1 MKKSTVLVGCLL
13 FLPIVFILYVSV
25 ELVLDTRDTD
35 LDWEFR
41 AVGGLP
47 TTRRKTGRL
56 FRDYLQPPSQG
67 GFQAVFRRHEEKE
80 DKDDQNRK
88 LEEDQG
94 HAWRIGDNGG
104 VVKRRQS
111 NGHGDSAGVNG
122 NRQRHQ
128 ESVEKAD
135 SQHEIVFPS
144 FVDVIDPSG
153 PGEGGKAVEFNAS
166 QLTVEEKARYD
177 EGWER
182 NSCQDAKFQSDLPEA
197 SVIII
202 FHNEAWS
209 VLLRSVH
216 SVLSR
221 TPQHL
226 LREVILVDDHST
238 FEHLK
243 EPLDKYWEG
252 ERRVKIIHA
261 AKREGLI
268 RARLLGYQVA
278 TAPLLV
284 FFDSHIECFP
294 GWYEPLAD
302 RIASNPNI
310 TVYPS
315 IETIDAETFRVTIN
329 HKPDQVGT
337 FRWRDLTFQ
346 WYLMTP
352 DMQGTITSYAQPLRS
367 ATMPGG
373 LFAIDHDF
381 FTYLGTYDP
390 LLDYWG
396 GENIEIS
403 FKAWMCYGSV
413 ELVPCSHVGH
423 IFRRS
428 NPIKWEGNVGM
439 KNVARIAAVWM
450 DDYIN
455 YFLEKNLYH
464 VEDYGDV
471 TERRRLRERL
481 KCRDFAWYLR
491 NVRPIVIPPVHVQHA
506 GELKM
511 EELNLCMDSYAPHG
525 DRPKLYGC
533 HGAGGNQEEKLVCF
547 KNGEIVLDAG
557 CDDKWNVTKS
567 QQIVHASTGL
577 CLQGGKDSERGQTDL
592 SITLQRCDVGSV
604 RQTWTIVPRNSAL
617 NFPLFE

>member
-1 MKKSTVLVGCLL
+1 MKKSTVIVVCLL
-13 FLPIVFILYVSV
+13 FMPIIFVLYVSV
-25 ELVLDTRDTD
+25 ELVLDTSDTD
-35 LDWEFR
+35 LDKEFKDSEASQSSSTR
-41 AVGGLP
+41 FSTRPQPSRQGDRNMVDKDNPVHVQGHDAVGKFEN
-47 TTRRKTGRL
+47 TR
-56 FRDYLQPPSQG
+56 
-67 GFQAVFRRHEEKE
+67 A
-80 DKDDQNRK
+80 
-88 LEEDQG
+88 
-94 HAWRIGDNGG
+94 GG
-104 VVKRRQS
+104 V
-111 NGHGDSAGVNG
+111 HGKHNV
-122 NRQRHQ
+122 
-128 ESVEKAD
+128 VY
-135 SQHEIVFPS
+135 PP
-144 FVDVIDPSG
+144 FVDDVDPSG
-153 PGEGGKAVEFNAS
+153 PGEGGKAVKFNAS

-182 NSCQDAKFQSDLPEA
+182 NSFNQYLSDKISIHRSLPHGWSDECRAMKFRSDLPEA

-252 ERRVKIIHA
+252 EPRVKIIHA

-294 GWYEPLAD
+294 GWYEPIAD

-315 IETIDAETFRVTIN
+315 IEVIDAETFAVVAN
-329 HKPDQVGT
+329 HQVGMVGT

-346 WYLMTP
+346 WYAVTP
-352 DMQGTITSYAQPLRS
+352 EMRQTTSFAQPLRS
-367 ATMPGG
+367 PTMPGG
-373 LFAIDHDF
+373 LFAIDRDF
-381 FTYLGTYDP
+381 FTYLGTYDAG
-390 LLDYWG
+390 LDYWG

-428 NPIKWEGNVGM
+428 NPIKWEGNVGL
-439 KNVARIAAVWM
+439 KNVARVADVWM

-455 YFLEKNLYH
+455 YFLERNIFKVGN
-464 VEDYGDV
+464 YGDV

-481 KCRDFAWYLR
+481 KCRDFAWYVR

-506 GELKM
+506 GELQVMGAKQ
-511 EELNLCMDSYAPHG
+511 CMDSYAPHS
-525 DRPKLYGC
+525 DRPKMYDC
-533 HGAGGNQEEKLVCF
+533 HGSGGNQFWYITREGWIHQDEKLVCF
-547 KNGEIVLDAG
+547 ENDEIVLDSD
-557 CDDKWNVTKS
+557 CDDRWNITKHW
-567 QQIVHASTGL
+567 QIVHVNTGL

-592 SITLQRCDVGSV
+592 TITLQRCELANG
-604 RQTWTIVPRNSAL
+604 RQTWTIRTRNTTLS
-617 NFPLFE
+617 FPLFE